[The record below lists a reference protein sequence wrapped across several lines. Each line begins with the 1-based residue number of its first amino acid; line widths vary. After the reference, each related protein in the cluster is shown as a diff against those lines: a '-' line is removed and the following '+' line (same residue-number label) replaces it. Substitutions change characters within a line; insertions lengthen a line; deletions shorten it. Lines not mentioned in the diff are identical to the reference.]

1 MSEGEHERAA
11 DAATGAGGEETG
23 DGAVTVHA
31 PLWRVPPIEYRFK
44 KGQSGNPAG
53 RKKKPKEEVRAPW
66 RPLGSDQPT
75 RRMIL
80 EEAYRKVKVRDGA
93 REVKVPTN
101 RAVFRAMASAAIGGN
116 RIAQHLWTQ
125 IVRQVEREQAEE
137 YDRHIAAMI
146 DYKKHWEEVLHEMGP
161 YGMPPGQLP
170 HPDDVYV
177 NPRTGQGEIRGPAT
191 AEEQKRLDIAIEMR
205 AACQAKFT
213 QCETALEV
221 ATDAAERAA
230 LTAEMAEWRGLYLV
244 LDGEAPA
251 RLRVPLVEREDEA
264 WDEGEA

>member
-1 MSEGEHERAA
+1 MSEGGHEQAA
-11 DAATGAGGEETG
+11 DAAASAGEEKAE
-23 DGAVTVHA
+23 DGSVTVHA

-53 RKKKPKEEVRAPW
+53 RKKKRKEEAREPW
-66 RPLGSDQPT
+66 RPVGSDQPT

-101 RAVFRAMASAAIGGN
+101 RAVFRAMANSAIGGN

-137 YDRHIAAMI
+137 HDRDIGAMI
-146 DYKKHWEEVLHEMGP
+146 DYKKHWEEVLREKGP
-161 YGMPPGQLP
+161 RGLPPGQLP

-177 NPRTGQGEIRGPAT
+177 NPRTGQGEIRGPMT
-191 AEEQKRLDIAIEMR
+191 AEEQKRLDTAIQLR
-205 AACQAKFT
+205 AACQANFT
-213 QCETALEV
+213 QCETALET
-221 ATDAAERAA
+221 ATDEAERAA
-230 LTAEMAEWRGLYLV
+230 LMAQMAEWRDFYFV
-244 LDGEAPA
+244 WDTEAPP
-251 RLRVPLVEREDEA
+251 RLRVALVEREDEG
-264 WDEGEA
+264 WDEDGA

>member
-1 MSEGEHERAA
+1 MSEGGYEQAT
-11 DAATGAGGEETG
+11 DAATSAGGEEAE
-23 DGAVTVHA
+23 DGSVTVHA

-53 RKKKPKEEVRAPW
+53 RKKKRKEEARAPW

-101 RAVFRAMASAAIGGN
+101 RAVFRAMATSAIGGN

-137 YDRHIAAMI
+137 YDRHIGAMI
-146 DYKKHWEEVLHEMGP
+146 DYKKHWEEVLREMGP
-161 YGMPPGQLP
+161 HGLPPGQLP

-191 AEEQKRLDIAIEMR
+191 AEEQKRLDMAIEMR
-205 AACQAKFT
+205 AACQEKFT
-213 QCETALEV
+213 ECETALEA

-230 LTAEMAEWRGLYLV
+230 LTAEMAGWRDLYLV
-244 LDGEAPA
+244 LDGEAPP
-251 RLRVPLVEREDEA
+251 RLRVPLAEREDEA
-264 WDEGEA
+264 WDEDEA